1 MPRQLHW
8 IEKGT
13 KPKLITKHCIIFPLE
28 AEIQR
33 SFNLKFSLFEWIFNS
48 LNLLRAEL
56 PHNFSELVNIPTY
69 IFLSNTYLPPLVST
83 LGLVL
88 LNFNGKIHFI
98 AGEKFI
104 WNQLF
109 KLPSFFRYFG
119 NVKWNVWHSLNVGY
133 LVFICQLQIFRV
145 SMNNSRDQMRCLWT
159 TQGGAVPRTWPN
171 KKLQIKHLN
180 KHTRYNF

>member
-8 IEKGT
+8 IKKGT

-69 IFLSNTYLPPLVST
+69 IFLSNTCLSLLVST

-88 LNFNGKIHFI
+88 LNFNGKIHFNERKVHLESI
-98 AGEKFI
+98 IQVTLFFQILWKCQVKCVTFI
-104 WNQLF
+104 ECWIF
-109 KLPSFFRYFG
+109 GFYLPAPDIPGF
-119 NVKWNVWHSLNVGY
+119 HE
-133 LVFICQLQIFRV
+133 
-145 SMNNSRDQMRCLWT
+145 
-159 TQGGAVPRTWPN
+159 
-171 KKLQIKHLN
+171 
-180 KHTRYNF
+180 

>member
-69 IFLSNTYLPPLVST
+69 IFLSNTCLSLLVST

-98 AGEKFI
+98 GRKVHSESIIQVTLFFSDTLEMSSEMCDIHWMLDI
-104 WNQLF
+104 WFLSASSRYSGFPWIIHEIKWGVYGLHKEELCREHGQIRNF
-109 KLPSFFRYFG
+109 K
-119 NVKWNVWHSLNVGY
+119 
-133 LVFICQLQIFRV
+133 
-145 SMNNSRDQMRCLWT
+145 
-159 TQGGAVPRTWPN
+159 
-171 KKLQIKHLN
+171 
-180 KHTRYNF
+180 